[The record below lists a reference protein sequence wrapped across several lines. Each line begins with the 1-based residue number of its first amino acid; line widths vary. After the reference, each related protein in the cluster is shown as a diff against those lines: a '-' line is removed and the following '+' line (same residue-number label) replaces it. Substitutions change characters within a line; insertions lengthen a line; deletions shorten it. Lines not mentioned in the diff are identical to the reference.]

1 MQKGTLPLCA
11 CLKDRM
17 LSECGLCK
25 VEPAMTRQPWSVRGM
40 RIAAEVPE
48 TIAKP
53 ATREEN
59 SSSEESELEEGES
72 AECKHVSHT
81 QLMRLLNCGIA

>member
-1 MQKGTLPLCA
+1 MLYGLGLHGLPA
-11 CLKDRM
+11 G
-17 LSECGLCK
+17 E
-25 VEPAMTRQPWSVRGM
+25 RGSWFSSL
-40 RIAAEVPE
+40 RFLEVPE

-53 ATREEN
+53 ATREGN

-81 QLMRLLNCGIA
+81 QLMRLLNCGIAWDVCTFRSICLFFM